1 MIALANQHLLSQ
13 PTSVETNMSAKVIS
27 QRALRACG
35 AVLALALIAGAAQA
49 ATPSYETATV
59 KVSYG
64 DLNLASAEGS
74 KALYSR
80 IVSAARAVCYAYDVD
95 GRDLHAVAIERSC
108 EERAI
113 SRAVQDVH
121 STQLAALSNVR
132 LTPG

>member
-27 QRALRACG
+27 QRALRATG
-35 AVLALALIAGAAQA
+35 ALLALALTAGVAQA
-49 ATPSYETATV
+49 AAPSYETATV

-74 KALYSR
+74 KALYAR

-95 GRDLHAVAIERSC
+95 GRDLHAVTIERSC
-108 EERAI
+108 EQRAI
-113 SRAVQDVH
+113 NQAVQDVH
-121 STQLAALSNVR
+121 STRLAALSSVR